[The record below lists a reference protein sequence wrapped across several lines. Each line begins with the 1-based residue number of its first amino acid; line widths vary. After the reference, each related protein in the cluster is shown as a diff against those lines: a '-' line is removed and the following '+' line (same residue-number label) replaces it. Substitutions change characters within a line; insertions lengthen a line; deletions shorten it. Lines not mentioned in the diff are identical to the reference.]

1 MYMQC
6 KVIKPIMFKIDKEH
20 SAYKNDYYFNT
31 DDVITIKS
39 NFLGSWSINLLYR
52 DLSFVGEFEK
62 PMSEI
67 LNEYIKELEIIDLY
81 ENDLRKILSKKYKCK
96 MSDII
101 FSIDDEDDEYKISVI
116 IRKEK

>member
-1 MYMQC
+1 MYIQC
-6 KVIKPIMFKIDKEH
+6 KVIKPIMFKIDKEY
-20 SAYKNDYYFNT
+20 STYKNDYYFNI
-31 DDVITIKS
+31 DDIITIKS
-39 NFLGSWSINLLYR
+39 NFLGSWSINLLDR

-96 MSDII
+96 MSDIA
-101 FSIDDEDDEYKISVI
+101 FDVDNDECKISVI